1 MIFANNLRKN
11 YGTLEVI
18 NDTTLKLP
26 KKGMVAFLG
35 ESGSGK
41 TTLVNVLGG
50 LDSYKSGSISY
61 DDIKFLKYQMD
72 KVDTYRRNHFG
83 YIFQNYNILEDKTVS
98 ENLLLALHIIGIYDE
113 KECEKR
119 IKNALE
125 AVGLYKFRKK
135 LAGALSGGQMQR
147 VSIARALVKHND
159 VIIADEPTGNLDSES
174 TRQIIRILKKLS
186 INSLIILVTHDIS
199 LANTY
204 ADYIYHIKDGKISD
218 YKENNL
224 KDNEKEDNF
233 TYDDSF
239 YEPIIKKDRAKFG
252 LLLKEEFCNFFKDKV
267 KGKIF
272 KFAFF
277 LIGIIFMVINVL
289 VTTNN
294 PNKINDIA
302 ARNDVYTLKISSFQ
316 TKENIYSELARVYDL
331 GYIDDIYSNN
341 QSGSLKIKMGV
352 STSIKLD
359 YSNVYNQTLIKD
371 SLIIGKRPENTNE
384 VVITSKM
391 ADELTK
397 SKYYRSYDEIIGL
410 KLFLNESIVGIA
422 KNDQAYIYK
431 LNQTYNSANYY
442 YYNSGIYNFEIYDDS
457 LQIEGNKPKSLN
469 DIVVSSQFLINK
481 GLKVGQTLNNGDKI
495 CGSFDNR
502 KEIVYGLSDR
512 IFIQSIESEE
522 VDCTINDLTRL
533 KGYQTFEVTNKYENI
548 SENNLDNY
556 NQSKYINLTIEI
568 ILIIICAIYL
578 IFTMKSK
585 MLQDIYEIGVRRELG
600 QKRISIILNYILKSF
615 VTLTLTIIIGY
626 ILSTLIYIFIALR
639 VNSFGGNIPVLYNSL
654 STYLIILIIYVMGII
669 FGIIPVLLLLKHTP
683 AEIVKKYDI

>member
-61 DDIKFLKYQMD
+61 DDTRFLKYQMD

-83 YIFQNYNILEDKTVS
+83 YIFQNYNILEDKTVY

-113 KECEKR
+113 TECEKR

-397 SKYYRSYDEIIGL
+397 SKYYISYDEIIGL
-410 KLFLNESIVGIA
+410 KLSLNESIVGIV

-431 LNQTYNSANYY
+431 LNQTYNSANY

-548 SENNLDNY
+548 YENNLDNY
-556 NQSKYINLTIEI
+556 NQRKYINLTIEI

-585 MLQDIYEIGVRRELG
+585 MLHDIYEIGVRRELG

>member
-61 DDIKFLKYQMD
+61 DDTRFLKYQMD

-83 YIFQNYNILEDKTVS
+83 YIFQNYNILEDKTVY

-113 KECEKR
+113 TECEKR

-159 VIIADEPTGNLDSES
+159 VIIADEPTGNLDSDS

-442 YYNSGIYNFEIYDDS
+442 YNSGIYNFEIYDDS

-548 SENNLDNY
+548 YENNLDNY

-585 MLQDIYEIGVRRELG
+585 MLHDIYEIGVRRELG

>member
-61 DDIKFLKYQMD
+61 DDTKFLKYQMD

-442 YYNSGIYNFEIYDDS
+442 YNSGIYNFEIYDDS

-548 SENNLDNY
+548 YENNLDNY

-585 MLQDIYEIGVRRELG
+585 MLHDIYEIGVRRELG

>member
-61 DDIKFLKYQMD
+61 DDTKFLKYQMD

-252 LLLKEEFCNFFKDKV
+252 LLLKEEFCNFFNDKV

-442 YYNSGIYNFEIYDDS
+442 YNSGIYNFEIYDDS

-522 VDCTINDLTRL
+522 VDCTINDLTSL

>member
-61 DDIKFLKYQMD
+61 DDTKFLKYQMD

-83 YIFQNYNILEDKTVS
+83 YIFQNYNILEDKTVY

-113 KECEKR
+113 TECEKR

-159 VIIADEPTGNLDSES
+159 VIIADEPTGNLDSDS
-174 TRQIIRILKKLS
+174 TRQITRILKKLS

-442 YYNSGIYNFEIYDDS
+442 YNSGIYNFEIYDDS

-548 SENNLDNY
+548 YENNLDNY

-585 MLQDIYEIGVRRELG
+585 MLHDIYEIGVRRELG

>member
-61 DDIKFLKYQMD
+61 DDTKFLKYQMD

-410 KLFLNESIVGIA
+410 KLSLNESIVGIA

-431 LNQTYNSANYY
+431 LNQTYNSANY

-548 SENNLDNY
+548 YENNLDNY

-585 MLQDIYEIGVRRELG
+585 MLHDIYEIGVRRELG

>member
-61 DDIKFLKYQMD
+61 DDTRFLKYQMD

-98 ENLLLALHIIGIYDE
+98 ENLLLALQIIGIYDE

-252 LLLKEEFCNFFKDKV
+252 LLLKEEFCNFFNDKV

-442 YYNSGIYNFEIYDDS
+442 YNSGIYNFEIYDDS

-548 SENNLDNY
+548 YENNLDNY

-585 MLQDIYEIGVRRELG
+585 MLHDIYEIGVRRELG
-600 QKRISIILNYILKSF
+600 QKRIIIILNYILKSF

>member
-61 DDIKFLKYQMD
+61 DDTKFLKYQMD

-159 VIIADEPTGNLDSES
+159 VIIADEPTGNLDSDS
-174 TRQIIRILKKLS
+174 TRQITRILKKLS

-442 YYNSGIYNFEIYDDS
+442 YNSGIYNFEIYDDS

-639 VNSFGGNIPVLYNSL
+639 VNSFVGNIPVLYNSL

>member
-61 DDIKFLKYQMD
+61 DDTRFLKYQMD

-239 YEPIIKKDRAKFG
+239 YEPIIKKDRVKFG

-277 LIGIIFMVINVL
+277 LIGIIFMVINIL

-442 YYNSGIYNFEIYDDS
+442 YNSGIYNFEIYDDS

-502 KEIVYGLSDR
+502 KEIIYGLSDR

-626 ILSTLIYIFIALR
+626 ILSSLIYIFIALR

>member
-61 DDIKFLKYQMD
+61 DDTKFLKYQMD

-98 ENLLLALHIIGIYDE
+98 KNLLLALHIIGIYDE

-159 VIIADEPTGNLDSES
+159 VIIADEPTGNLDGES

-252 LLLKEEFCNFFKDKV
+252 LLLKEEFCNFFNDKV

-431 LNQTYNSANYY
+431 LNQTYNSANY

>member
-61 DDIKFLKYQMD
+61 DDTKFLKYQMD

-159 VIIADEPTGNLDSES
+159 VIIADEPTGNLDSDS

-442 YYNSGIYNFEIYDDS
+442 YNSGIYNFEIYDDS

-548 SENNLDNY
+548 YENNLDNY

-585 MLQDIYEIGVRRELG
+585 MLHDIYEIGVRR
-600 QKRISIILNYILKSF
+600 
-615 VTLTLTIIIGY
+615 
-626 ILSTLIYIFIALR
+626 
-639 VNSFGGNIPVLYNSL
+639 
-654 STYLIILIIYVMGII
+654 
-669 FGIIPVLLLLKHTP
+669 
-683 AEIVKKYDI
+683 

>member
-61 DDIKFLKYQMD
+61 DDTKFLKYQMD

-204 ADYIYHIKDGKISD
+204 ADYIYQIKDGKISD

-252 LLLKEEFCNFFKDKV
+252 LLLKEEFCNFFNDKV

-431 LNQTYNSANYY
+431 LNQTYNSANY

>member
-61 DDIKFLKYQMD
+61 DDTKFLKYQMD

-204 ADYIYHIKDGKISD
+204 ADYIYHINDGKISD

-252 LLLKEEFCNFFKDKV
+252 LLLKEEFCNFFNDKV

-431 LNQTYNSANYY
+431 LNQTYNSANY

>member
-61 DDIKFLKYQMD
+61 DDTRFLKYQMD

-83 YIFQNYNILEDKTVS
+83 YIFQNYNILEDKTVY

-113 KECEKR
+113 TECEKR

-147 VSIARALVKHND
+147 VSIARALIKHND

-252 LLLKEEFCNFFKDKV
+252 LLLKEEFCNFFNDKV

-431 LNQTYNSANYY
+431 LNQTYNSANY

>member
-61 DDIKFLKYQMD
+61 DDTKFLKYQMD

-159 VIIADEPTGNLDSES
+159 VIIADEPTGNLDSDS

-252 LLLKEEFCNFFKDKV
+252 LLLKEEFCNFFNDKV

-431 LNQTYNSANYY
+431 LNQTYNSANY

-669 FGIIPVLLLLKHTP
+669 FGIIPVLLLLRHTP

>member
-61 DDIKFLKYQMD
+61 DDTKFLKYQMD

-147 VSIARALVKHND
+147 VSIARALIKHND
-159 VIIADEPTGNLDSES
+159 VIIADEPTGNLDSDS

-252 LLLKEEFCNFFKDKV
+252 LLLKEEFCNFFNDKV

-442 YYNSGIYNFEIYDDS
+442 YNSGIYNFEIYDDS

-548 SENNLDNY
+548 YENNLDNY

-585 MLQDIYEIGVRRELG
+585 MLHDIYEIGVRRELG

>member
-61 DDIKFLKYQMD
+61 DDTKFLKYQMD

-83 YIFQNYNILEDKTVS
+83 YIFQNYNILEDKTVY

-113 KECEKR
+113 TECEKR

-135 LAGALSGGQMQR
+135 LVGALSGGQMQR

-159 VIIADEPTGNLDSES
+159 VIIADEPTGNLDSDS
-174 TRQIIRILKKLS
+174 TRQITRILKKLS

-442 YYNSGIYNFEIYDDS
+442 YNSGIYNFEIYDDS

-548 SENNLDNY
+548 YENNLDNY

-585 MLQDIYEIGVRRELG
+585 MLHDIYEIGVRRELG

>member
-61 DDIKFLKYQMD
+61 DDTKFLKYQMD

-239 YEPIIKKDRAKFG
+239 YEPIIKKDRVKFG

-277 LIGIIFMVINVL
+277 LIGIIFMVINIL

-294 PNKINDIA
+294 HNKINDIA

-410 KLFLNESIVGIA
+410 KLSLNESIVGIA

-431 LNQTYNSANYY
+431 LNQTYNSANY

-548 SENNLDNY
+548 YENNLDNY

-585 MLQDIYEIGVRRELG
+585 MLHDIYEIGVRRELG

>member
-61 DDIKFLKYQMD
+61 DDTRFLKYQMD

-83 YIFQNYNILEDKTVS
+83 YIFQNYNILEDKTVY

-159 VIIADEPTGNLDSES
+159 VIIADEPTGNLDSDS

-204 ADYIYHIKDGKISD
+204 ADYIYHIKDGKISH

-252 LLLKEEFCNFFKDKV
+252 LLLKEEFCNFFNDKV

-431 LNQTYNSANYY
+431 LNQTYNSANY

>member
-61 DDIKFLKYQMD
+61 DDTKFLKYQMD

-159 VIIADEPTGNLDSES
+159 VIIADEPTGNLDGES

-199 LANTY
+199 LANIY

-410 KLFLNESIVGIA
+410 KLSLNESIVGIA

-431 LNQTYNSANYY
+431 LNQTYNSANY

-495 CGSFDNR
+495 CGSFDDR

-548 SENNLDNY
+548 YENNLDNY
-556 NQSKYINLTIEI
+556 NQSKYINLTIGI

-585 MLQDIYEIGVRRELG
+585 MLHDIYEIGVRRELG

-669 FGIIPVLLLLKHTP
+669 FGIIPVLLLLRHTP

>member
-61 DDIKFLKYQMD
+61 DDTKFLKYQMD

-204 ADYIYHIKDGKISD
+204 ADYIYHIKDSKISD

-548 SENNLDNY
+548 YENNLDNY

-585 MLQDIYEIGVRRELG
+585 MLHDIYEIGVRRELG

>member
-61 DDIKFLKYQMD
+61 DDTRFLKYQMD

-98 ENLLLALHIIGIYDE
+98 ENLLLALQIIGIYDE

-252 LLLKEEFCNFFKDKV
+252 LLLKEEFCNFFNDKV

-410 KLFLNESIVGIA
+410 KLSLNESIVGIV

-431 LNQTYNSANYY
+431 LNQTYNSANY

-548 SENNLDNY
+548 YENNLDNY

-585 MLQDIYEIGVRRELG
+585 MLHDIYEIGVRRELG

>member
-61 DDIKFLKYQMD
+61 DDTKFLKYQMD

-174 TRQIIRILKKLS
+174 TRQITRILKKLS

-341 QSGSLKIKMGV
+341 QSGSLKIKKGV

-397 SKYYRSYDEIIGL
+397 SKYYISYDEIIGL
-410 KLFLNESIVGIA
+410 KLSLNESIVGIV

-431 LNQTYNSANYY
+431 LNQTYNSANY

-548 SENNLDNY
+548 YENNLDNY

-585 MLQDIYEIGVRRELG
+585 MLHDIYEIGVRRELG

>member
-61 DDIKFLKYQMD
+61 DDTKFLKYQMD

-397 SKYYRSYDEIIGL
+397 SKYYISYDEIIGL
-410 KLFLNESIVGIA
+410 KLSLNESIVGIV

-431 LNQTYNSANYY
+431 LNQTYNSANY

-548 SENNLDNY
+548 YENNLDNY

-585 MLQDIYEIGVRRELG
+585 MLHDIYEIGVRRELG

>member
-61 DDIKFLKYQMD
+61 DDTKFLKYQMD

-83 YIFQNYNILEDKTVS
+83 YIFQNYNILEDKTVY

-113 KECEKR
+113 TECEKR

-410 KLFLNESIVGIA
+410 KLSLNESIVGIA

-431 LNQTYNSANYY
+431 LNQTYNSANY

>member
-26 KKGMVAFLG
+26 KKGMIAFLG

-61 DDIKFLKYQMD
+61 DDTKFLKYQMD

-83 YIFQNYNILEDKTVS
+83 YIFQNYNILEDKTVY

-113 KECEKR
+113 TECEKR

-252 LLLKEEFCNFFKDKV
+252 LLLKEEFCNFFNDKV

-442 YYNSGIYNFEIYDDS
+442 YNSGIYNFEIYDDS

-548 SENNLDNY
+548 YENNLDNY

-585 MLQDIYEIGVRRELG
+585 MLHDIYEIGVRRELG

-683 AEIVKKYDI
+683 AEIVKKNDI

>member
-61 DDIKFLKYQMD
+61 DDTKFLKYQMD

-83 YIFQNYNILEDKTVS
+83 YIFQNYNILEDKTVY

-113 KECEKR
+113 TECEKR

-252 LLLKEEFCNFFKDKV
+252 LLLKEEFCNFFNDKV

-397 SKYYRSYDEIIGL
+397 SKYYISYDEIIGL
-410 KLFLNESIVGIA
+410 KLSLNESIVGIV

-431 LNQTYNSANYY
+431 LNQTYNSANY

-548 SENNLDNY
+548 YENNLDNY

-585 MLQDIYEIGVRRELG
+585 MLHDIYEIGVRRELG

-654 STYLIILIIYVMGII
+654 STYLIILIIYVMGIM

>member
-61 DDIKFLKYQMD
+61 DDTRFLKYQMD

-83 YIFQNYNILEDKTVS
+83 YIFQNYNILEDKTVY

-113 KECEKR
+113 TECEKR

-159 VIIADEPTGNLDSES
+159 VIIADEPTGNLDSDS
-174 TRQIIRILKKLS
+174 TRQITRILKKLS

-239 YEPIIKKDRAKFG
+239 YEPIIQKDRAKFG

-442 YYNSGIYNFEIYDDS
+442 YNSGIYNFEIYDDS

-548 SENNLDNY
+548 YENNLDNY

-568 ILIIICAIYL
+568 ILIIICTIYL

-585 MLQDIYEIGVRRELG
+585 MLHDIYEIGVRRELG

>member
-61 DDIKFLKYQMD
+61 DDTKFLKYQMD

-83 YIFQNYNILEDKTVS
+83 YIFQNYNILEDKTVY

-113 KECEKR
+113 TECEKR

-159 VIIADEPTGNLDSES
+159 VIIADEPTGNLDSDS
-174 TRQIIRILKKLS
+174 TRQIIRMLKKLS

-397 SKYYRSYDEIIGL
+397 SKYYISYDEIIGL
-410 KLFLNESIVGIA
+410 KLSLNESIVGIV

-431 LNQTYNSANYY
+431 LNQTYNSANY

-548 SENNLDNY
+548 YENNLDNY

-585 MLQDIYEIGVRRELG
+585 MLHDIYEIGVRRELG

>member
-1 MIFANNLRKN
+1 MIFANDLRKN

-83 YIFQNYNILEDKTVS
+83 YIFQNYNILEDKTVY

-113 KECEKR
+113 TECEKR

-125 AVGLYKFRKK
+125 AVDLYKFRKK

-239 YEPIIKKDRAKFG
+239 YEPIIKKERAKFG
-252 LLLKEEFCNFFKDKV
+252 LLLKEEFCNFFNDKV

-410 KLFLNESIVGIA
+410 KLSLNESIVGIA

-431 LNQTYNSANYY
+431 LNQTYNSANY

-548 SENNLDNY
+548 YENNLDNY

-585 MLQDIYEIGVRRELG
+585 MLHDIYEIGVRRELG

-669 FGIIPVLLLLKHTP
+669 FGIIPVLLLLRHTP

>member
-61 DDIKFLKYQMD
+61 DDTRFLKYQMD

-83 YIFQNYNILEDKTVS
+83 YIFQNYNILEDKTVY

-113 KECEKR
+113 TECEKR

-159 VIIADEPTGNLDSES
+159 VIIADEPTGNLDSDS

-239 YEPIIKKDRAKFG
+239 YEPIIKKERAKFG
-252 LLLKEEFCNFFKDKV
+252 LLLKEEFCNFFNDKV

-410 KLFLNESIVGIA
+410 KLSLNESIVGIA

-431 LNQTYNSANYY
+431 LNQTYNSANY

-548 SENNLDNY
+548 YENNLDNY

-585 MLQDIYEIGVRRELG
+585 MLHDIYEIGVRRELG

-669 FGIIPVLLLLKHTP
+669 FGIIPVLLLLRHTP

>member
-26 KKGMVAFLG
+26 KKGMIAFLG

-61 DDIKFLKYQMD
+61 DDTKFLKYQMD

-159 VIIADEPTGNLDSES
+159 VIIADEPTGNLDGES

-199 LANTY
+199 LANIY

-410 KLFLNESIVGIA
+410 KLSLNESIVGIA

-431 LNQTYNSANYY
+431 LNQTYNSANY

-495 CGSFDNR
+495 CGSFDDR

-548 SENNLDNY
+548 YENNLDNY
-556 NQSKYINLTIEI
+556 NQSKYINLTIGI

-585 MLQDIYEIGVRRELG
+585 MLHDIYEIGVRRELG

-669 FGIIPVLLLLKHTP
+669 FGIIPVLLLLRHTP

>member
-61 DDIKFLKYQMD
+61 DDTKFLKYQMD

-397 SKYYRSYDEIIGL
+397 SKYYISYDEIIGL
-410 KLFLNESIVGIA
+410 KLSLNESIVGIV

-431 LNQTYNSANYY
+431 LNQTYNSANY

-457 LQIEGNKPKSLN
+457 LQIEGNKPKRLN

>member
-26 KKGMVAFLG
+26 KKGMIAFLG

-61 DDIKFLKYQMD
+61 DDTKFLKYQMD

-98 ENLLLALHIIGIYDE
+98 ENLLLALQIIGIYDE

-252 LLLKEEFCNFFKDKV
+252 LLLKEEFCNFFNDKV

-442 YYNSGIYNFEIYDDS
+442 YNSGIYNFEIYDDS

-548 SENNLDNY
+548 YENNLDNY

-585 MLQDIYEIGVRRELG
+585 MLHDIYEIGVRRELG

>member
-83 YIFQNYNILEDKTVS
+83 YIFQNYNILEDKTVY

-113 KECEKR
+113 TECEKR

-125 AVGLYKFRKK
+125 AVDLYKFRKK

-147 VSIARALVKHND
+147 VSIARTLVKHND

-442 YYNSGIYNFEIYDDS
+442 YNLGIYNFEIYDDS

>member
-61 DDIKFLKYQMD
+61 DDTKFLKYQMD

-252 LLLKEEFCNFFKDKV
+252 LLLKEEFCNFFNDKV

-431 LNQTYNSANYY
+431 LNQTYNSANY

>member
-61 DDIKFLKYQMD
+61 DDTKFLKYQMD

-252 LLLKEEFCNFFKDKV
+252 LLLKEEFCNFFNDKV

-331 GYIDDIYSNN
+331 GYFDDIYSNN

-431 LNQTYNSANYY
+431 LNQTYNSANY

-626 ILSTLIYIFIALR
+626 ILSSLIYIFIALR

>member
-61 DDIKFLKYQMD
+61 DDTRFLKYQMD

-252 LLLKEEFCNFFKDKV
+252 LLLKEEFCNFFNDKV

-431 LNQTYNSANYY
+431 LNQTYNSANY

>member
-61 DDIKFLKYQMD
+61 DDTKFLKYQMD

-294 PNKINDIA
+294 SNKINDIA

-410 KLFLNESIVGIA
+410 KLSLNESIVGIA

-431 LNQTYNSANYY
+431 LNQTYNSANY